1 MEPTNKDLFTI
12 KETAELLKLHEN
24 TIRNFILRG
33 TLKAERV
40 GRSIRIQK
48 ANIDALLTPF
58 AGGEFG
64 VWK

>member
-1 MEPTNKDLFTI
+1 MNSTSNDLLTI

-33 TLKAERV
+33 TLKAERI

-48 ANIDALLTPF
+48 ANVDALLTPF
-58 AGGEFG
+58 NGGEFG